1 MNLPLRQADM
11 RNRRPPG
18 RPRTRTR
25 TADEPTW
32 GLIDIDR
39 QTPEERKAR
48 EFAADQEALRLRRR
62 LTEALPTG
70 EPCRHKA
77 CPFPAVL
84 EGECRQHA
92 MDRTESHSTLPSTLA
107 QII

>member
-1 MNLPLRQADM
+1 MKASIRLRAP
-11 RNRRPPG
+11 RRPPG

-39 QTPEERKAR
+39 QTPAERKAR
-48 EFAADQEALRLRRR
+48 ERCSGLEALRLRRR
-62 LTEALPTG
+62 LTEARPTG
-70 EPCRHKA
+70 EACRHKA

-84 EGECRQHA
+84 EGDCRQHA
-92 MDRTESHSTLPSTLA
+92 MDRAESSSTLPSTLA